1 MLSPALKGSTLLILF
16 ILLTA
21 CSTDASISQPT
32 EMAVAVKESTIAPTL
47 FASTLPTV
55 PPTALPTELSAD
67 TPTKVPTS
75 LPTKP
80 PPTLVPTVT
89 QEDPELNGKFV
100 AAVQDHIRESWGG
113 WDEGEFIGQCLIDN
127 ANSITVSAK
136 EAVIQHGI
144 DDAFSAVSGN
154 DLESLSTAW
163 DLCETEAGSI
173 EKETTTNT
181 EANSTPELDA
191 AFGEAVN
198 TYLNSTWSSWTQGQI
213 IGQCLIATAGTMTVE
228 AKEGVIQFGI
238 EEAIDELS
246 GTHLQSLRE
255 AWSQCESDAQT
266 AETILADTEE
276 DISTGGASTSRVT
289 IDFEPAP
296 APTFVTLTAY
306 DQFEDV
312 LQSKFKT
319 AVDTEFDPITEKAGI
334 SVAVYSDGN
343 LWQYAK
349 GIASP
354 SAEMTVNTPIEI
366 KSTSKTFIS
375 ALILDQVEDGLY
387 SLTDTLS
394 SVLAD
399 HTGYASVDP
408 DRINP
413 EVTIDELLTMKSGLN
428 TYHMISENFTA
439 IEKNPVWKPI
449 EHLNLTP
456 YGYNDPGT
464 YEYNDTNTI
473 ILAIIAEH
481 AAGKPLNYLYKSILF
496 DPLGLSAAL
505 LPQDSAPADTADEY
519 GDRSKCGDDSGFGR
533 ILDACNWYTKDEWL
547 LAQGKNTWAAAGIVS
562 TADNMARWA
571 YELYSSKGSALSSSA
586 RSQLLNSSS
595 VEPVL
600 FANKTHHYG
609 YHVAIYSMD
618 LIDGS
623 ALDIYGHIGGGG
635 KSVMYYSPDLDLSIA
650 ILANSAMD
658 RVRGVC
664 SNSMPFC
671 ILQSI
676 YEAYR

>member
-1 MLSPALKGSTLLILF
+1 MLPPQSKVSTLLIF
-16 ILLTA
+16 FVLLSA
-21 CSTDASISQPT
+21 CSDDASLPQPT
-32 EMAVAVKESTIAPTL
+32 EKKVAVEEPTDAPTL
-47 FASTLPTV
+47 VPSPLPTV
-55 PPTALPTELSAD
+55 PPT
-67 TPTKVPTS
+67 
-75 LPTKP
+75 
-80 PPTLVPTVT
+80 LVPTAAP
-89 QEDPELNGKFV
+89 EDPELNRKFG
-100 AAVQDHIRESWGG
+100 AAVQDYVRESWGG

-127 ANSITVSAK
+127 ATSLTATTR

-154 DLESLSTAW
+154 DLASLSTAW
-163 DLCETEAGSI
+163 DLCETEAASA
-173 EKETTTNT
+173 EDETVTTEET
-181 EANSTPELDA
+181 DSTPELDA

-198 TYLNSTWSSWTQGQI
+198 TYLNSTWSGWAQGQS
-213 IGQCLIATAGTMTVE
+213 IGQCLIATAGTMTEE
-228 AKEGVIQFGI
+228 AKQGVIQYGI

-246 GTHLQSLRE
+246 GTHLQSLQE

-266 AETILADTEE
+266 AETIPTDGEE
-276 DISTGGASTSRVT
+276 DTSTGGTSTSSVT
-289 IDFEPAP
+289 IDFQRAP
-296 APTFVTLTAY
+296 APTFVSLTSY
-306 DQFEDV
+306 NQFEDAH
-312 LQSKFKT
+312 QSAFKT
-319 AVDTEFDPITEKAGI
+319 AVDTEFDPITEKAGV
-334 SVAVYSDGN
+334 SVAVYSDGK

-366 KSTSKTFIS
+366 KSTSKTFMS

-394 SVLAD
+394 SALAN
-399 HTGYASVDP
+399 HPGYASVET
-408 DRINP
+408 DRINT

-439 IEKNPVWKPI
+439 IEKNPIWKPI
-449 EHLNLTP
+449 EHLNMTP
-456 YGYNDPGT
+456 SGYNDPGT
-464 YEYNDTNTI
+464 YKYNDTNTI

-481 AAGKPLNYLYKSILF
+481 AAGKPLNYLYKSIFF

-505 LPQDSAPADTADEY
+505 LPQDGAPPDTADEY
-519 GDRSKCGDDSGFGR
+519 GDRSKCGDNSGFGR

-547 LAQGKNTWAAAGIVS
+547 LALGKNSWAAAGIVS

-571 YELYSSKGSALSSSA
+571 YELYSSEGLALSASA
-586 RSQLLNSSS
+586 RSQLLNSGS

-609 YHVAIYSMD
+609 YHVAIYSMN

-650 ILANSAMD
+650 ILANSALD

-664 SNSMPFC
+664 GNSVPFC
-671 ILQSI
+671 ILHSI
-676 YEAYR
+676 YEAYQ